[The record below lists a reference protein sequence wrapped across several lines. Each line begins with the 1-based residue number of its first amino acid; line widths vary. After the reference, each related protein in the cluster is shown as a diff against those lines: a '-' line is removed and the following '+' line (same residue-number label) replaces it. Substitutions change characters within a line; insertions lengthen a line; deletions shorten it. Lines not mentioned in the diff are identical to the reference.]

1 MGGEDLLAG
10 SGSRNQD
17 ARSWNEDAVRECC
30 LPHDAIVILNIKLPH
45 LATDDFIAWSGE
57 HSGLFSVRSAYR
69 IGLQLKSQGN
79 NAGQS
84 SAEACGDRKIWDIIW
99 KANVPPKPRVFA
111 WRAASN
117 SLGTQ

>member
-1 MGGEDLLAG
+1 VGLGTRMLGPGMRMPYG
-10 SGSRNQD
+10 SVVYHMMR
-17 ARSWNEDAVRECC
+17 
-30 LPHDAIVILNIKLPH
+30 IVILNIKLPH
-45 LATDDFIAWSGE
+45 RATDDFISWSGE